1 MAIVFCTAA
10 DLPDVVFIPATVRR
24 LMDIALVLL
33 QDGITTGA
41 AYALLSLSLVLVF
54 VVSRVVMVQ
63 AGEFV
68 SYAALSLAAIQ
79 SGQVPALA
87 WITTGICVA
96 IGILDMVRGGKR
108 NRSIRSG
115 LRWIVLPVA
124 ILIATIVL
132 VPRQPP
138 GALQIVLALAIV
150 VPLGPAMYRL
160 AFRRIARAS
169 TLMLLIVSIAVQF
182 VMGGVGLAVFGPE
195 GGRTS
200 PIADGFFDFGP
211 LSVSA
216 QSLWLFGIT
225 VILIATLFLFF
236 RRSMYGMA
244 LRAAAYEP
252 RGALLM
258 GISPENAGQL
268 SFGLAAFLCA
278 VTGVLISPLMTIY
291 YDTGFVIGLKAFI
304 GAVAGGFVS
313 YPLAA
318 IGALGIGIFE
328 SFAAYAS
335 STYKEVLVFLPMVLI
350 LLLRSIVSRPAID
363 SEDEFAGE
371 MTAPSRA
378 PSAHVSKIVAQF
390 SRPQF
395 LGLGAVLLIGLPY
408 LLTQSQILVLDY
420 ILLYAFVVIGIV
432 LLTGIAGQVSF
443 GQAAFV
449 GVGAYTAAVAA
460 GPCAHWDTVMRAVG
474 LVPFAASCGLPAIA
488 SLLLSLALTAIIAAA
503 LGAITLRMRSHFL
516 PIATIS
522 WAICFYY
529 FFGTSDLLGGFS
541 GLTDIRLLPIDFPAG
556 LSYEARLYYPMLVAT
571 AACTLAIANLLN
583 SRTGR
588 AIRALHSRNVL
599 AESSGVATA
608 RLKNQVFVFAAL
620 IACLSGWFYAQLERF
635 VSPSPFSLL
644 AGAEYLFM
652 AVVGG
657 VGELIGAFFG
667 AAIVKVLREF
677 LQDAFTFTSLGR
689 FGDFERI
696 LFGVAIILLI
706 QFTRGGAAY
715 LMSGILPR
723 RPLIRDKNDACEPS
737 AVGEATGTLLLDIR
751 GLSKQFGGLAAL
763 RNISF
768 QVRAGEIVALIG
780 PNGAGKSTLFN
791 TVTGILS
798 PSNGTISI
806 RERSIRS
813 LSAHA
818 ISSLGVMRTFQHV
831 KLLSDRSVL
840 ENVAL
845 GAYGRG
851 RSGFIRSMLRLDRAE
866 ERRTIA
872 HAHRCVERVGLGGV
886 ADKLCAELPLG
897 QQRLVEVARALAGRP
912 ALLLLDEP
920 AAGLRYREKQALAVV
935 LRQLRVDGMGI
946 LIVEHDM
953 GLVMGLADRIVV
965 MNFGEKIAEGNASE
979 IQSNPLVRE
988 AYLGV

>member
-1 MAIVFCTAA
+1 
-10 DLPDVVFIPATVRR
+10 
-24 LMDIALVLL
+24 MDIALLLL

-54 VVSRVVMVQ
+54 VVSRVIMVQ

-68 SYAALSLAAIQ
+68 SYAALTLAAIQ

-87 WITTGICVA
+87 WITTGVSVA
-96 IGILDMVRGGKR
+96 IGVVDVVRAEDR
-108 NRSIRSG
+108 TRSFQSG
-115 LRWIVLPVA
+115 VRWIVLPLA
-124 ILIATIVL
+124 ILIAAIIL
-132 VPRQPP
+132 VPRRPP
-138 GALQIVLALAIV
+138 PAIQIVVALAIV

-182 VMGGVGLAVFGPE
+182 VMSGVGLAVFGPE

-200 PIADGFFDFGP
+200 PIADGFLEIGP
-211 LSVSA
+211 LSIPV
-216 QSLWLFGIT
+216 QSLWLFAIT
-225 VILIATLFLFF
+225 VALIATLFLFF

-258 GISPENAGQL
+258 GISPEKAGQF
-268 SFGLAAFLCA
+268 SFGLAAFLCS
-278 VTGVLISPLMTIY
+278 VTGVLISPLVTIY

-318 IGALGIGIFE
+318 VGALGIGIFE
-328 SFAAYAS
+328 SFAAYVS

-350 LLLRSIVSRPAID
+350 LFVRSIASKPAID

-371 MTAPSRA
+371 TTGPTRA
-378 PSAHVSKIVAQF
+378 PSTRASKVAAWL
-390 SRPQF
+390 SRPQ
-395 LGLGAVLLIGLPY
+395 LVVLGATLLLGLPY

-420 ILLYAFVVIGIV
+420 ILLYAIVVIGIV

-449 GVGAYTAAVAA
+449 GIGAYTAAVAA
-460 GPCAHWDTVMRAVG
+460 GPCAHWDAVMRAMG
-474 LVPFAASCGLPAIA
+474 LLSLARSCGLPAVV
-488 SLLLSLALTAIIAAA
+488 SLPLSLALTAIIATA

-529 FFGTSDLLGGFS
+529 FFGTSDQLGGFS
-541 GLTDIRLLPIDFPAG
+541 GLTDIKPLEIEFPAG
-556 LSYEARLYYPMLVAT
+556 LSYEARLYYPMLFVT
-571 AACTLAIANLLN
+571 VACTVAIANLLN

-608 RLKNQVFVFAAL
+608 RLKSQVFVFAAL

-652 AVVGG
+652 GVVGG
-657 VGELIGAFFG
+657 VGELSGAFFG
-667 AAIVKVLREF
+667 ATIVKVLREF
-677 LQDAFTFTSLGR
+677 LQDAFTLISLGR

-696 LFGVAIILLI
+696 LFGVVIILLI
-706 QFTRGGAAY
+706 QFTRGGAAH
-715 LMSGILPR
+715 LISGILPR
-723 RPLIRDKNDACEPS
+723 RRLNYDKNYVCEPF
-737 AVGEATGTLLLDIR
+737 GREAGGTVLLHLR
-751 GLSKQFGGLAAL
+751 GVSKYFGGLAAL
-763 RNISF
+763 QDVSF
-768 QVRAGEIVALIG
+768 QVCAGEIVALIG

-798 PSNGTISI
+798 PSDGAISI
-806 RERSIRS
+806 GERNIQN
-813 LSAHA
+813 LSSHA
-818 ISSLGVMRTFQHV
+818 ISGLGVMRTFQHV
-831 KLLSDRSVL
+831 KLLPDRSVL

-851 RSGFIRSMLRLDRAE
+851 SSGFVRSVLRLDRAE
-866 ERRTIA
+866 ERGTIA
-872 HAHRCVERVGLGGV
+872 YSHHCIERVGLAGV
-886 ADKLCAELPLG
+886 ANKLCSELSLG
-897 QQRLVEVARALAGRP
+897 QQRFVEVARALAGRP
-912 ALLLLDEP
+912 TLLLLDEP
-920 AAGLRYREKQALAVV
+920 AAGLRYQEKQALADV

-965 MNFGEKIAEGNASE
+965 MNFGKKIAEGSASQ
-979 IQSNPLVRE
+979 IQSDPLVRE
-988 AYLGV
+988 AYLGI